1 MAISHAMASGMGGV
15 RTSGDLV
22 SRMQMTRGMRIG
34 EAKAY
39 VANKL
44 GISIIDLADSVIMDE
59 IREDLDIGRVHQ
71 IAGAAVGMEA
81 KFNIAKLLDIE
92 INCVEKFKK
101 RTK

>member
-22 SRMQMTRGMRIG
+22 ARMQMSKGMRIG

-39 VANKL
+39 VADKL
-44 GISIIDLADSVIMDE
+44 GVSVVELSDSVIMDE
-59 IREDLDIGRVHQ
+59 IREDLDIGRIHQ
-71 IAGAAVGMEA
+71 VAGAAKGMEA
-81 KFNIAKLLDIE
+81 KHNIAKLLDLE
-92 INCVEKFKK
+92 INCVERFKK